1 MSSNIRLYTQLFLV
15 YIITISSVNCRLGR
29 TRAKTL
35 KDSKPSLIDLNG
47 NFTYCDV
54 NNLKSMV
61 NLNADC
67 QPELKA
73 FAKTQVNVEVL
84 TKLHYVLDT
93 KGFECYRKKVVRYL
107 NTSFFGGQSESFYY
121 VESPLSPVECLAM
134 VESKRCNGQL
144 MECTDDGCIF
154 DQLPEGQFA
163 WFQDVKLSNFNCKFH
178 RREIQAEKNTSS
190 VFSNARSSCFPPDF
204 YCQLPKSIVIWKNTD
219 VRRFMYGHIFRGY
232 NYTLSG
238 NILYSKADRY
248 LFQLTDTVKEDIYEF
263 HKTTEGLFVFL
274 LPVSAQQLVF
284 DALMDE
290 LPYGHDPSY
299 MPKMA
304 SLFDLQLAE
313 SDFQFDSIQDEFQKK
328 IIQEFV
334 KDCAM
339 FLNNLQILTKFEDQ
353 LHRVRDLNDNEA
365 ILYSKFGQL
374 FFPRCEII
382 NNVTISQYEDECF
395 VDTPVEI
402 FDRESNRNLTLF
414 LNKKNFLVDYS
425 PRLKNCTSVN
435 TRQMINN
442 THFLIRVGHNV
453 KVNQIADLK
462 IVDLTSQ
469 NYNFDNINFDHHS
482 QIIDGFDLIND
493 FHERHKENENDMDD
507 HYHILPEDNID
518 EKHNVINEMTN
529 KIAHEVGAWW
539 NSIMSSIRSFF
550 FTVICVLGL
559 IALIFFFYMAR
570 SRSQMPGIYF
580 GSSPSASSTSST
592 SSHQE
597 CFFAEK
603 QND

>member
-1 MSSNIRLYTQLFLV
+1 
-15 YIITISSVNCRLGR
+15 
-29 TRAKTL
+29 
-35 KDSKPSLIDLNG
+35 
-47 NFTYCDV
+47 
-54 NNLKSMV
+54 
-61 NLNADC
+61 
-67 QPELKA
+67 
-73 FAKTQVNVEVL
+73 
-84 TKLHYVLDT
+84 
-93 KGFECYRKKVVRYL
+93 
-107 NTSFFGGQSESFYY
+107 
-121 VESPLSPVECLAM
+121 
-134 VESKRCNGQL
+134 
-144 MECTDDGCIF
+144 
-154 DQLPEGQFA
+154 
-163 WFQDVKLSNFNCKFH
+163 
-178 RREIQAEKNTSS
+178 
-190 VFSNARSSCFPPDF
+190 
-204 YCQLPKSIVIWKNTD
+204 
-219 VRRFMYGHIFRGY
+219 
-232 NYTLSG
+232 
-238 NILYSKADRY
+238 
-248 LFQLTDTVKEDIYEF
+248 
-263 HKTTEGLFVFL
+263 
-274 LPVSAQQLVF
+274 
-284 DALMDE
+284 MDE

-353 LHRVRDLNDNEA
+353 LHRVRDLKDNES

-402 FDRESNRNLTLF
+402 FDRESNQNLTLF
-414 LNKKNFLVDYS
+414 LNKKNFLVDFS

-482 QIIDGFDLIND
+482 QIIDGFNLIND

-518 EKHNVINEMTN
+518 EKQNVINEMTN
-529 KIAHEVGAWW
+529 KIARGWRMVE
-539 NSIMSSIRSFF
+539 
-550 FTVICVLGL
+550 
-559 IALIFFFYMAR
+559 
-570 SRSQMPGIYF
+570 
-580 GSSPSASSTSST
+580 
-592 SSHQE
+592 
-597 CFFAEK
+597 
-603 QND
+603 